1 MRSFVAVVETRNDS
15 KAATLLGLSQPTVSN
30 HIKRLQRLAKP
41 NPGYIFL
48 KARRIVPM
56 RTSINIPLQAMATPI
71 PMTSAHHGP
80 SGSAA

>member
-15 KAATLLGLSQPTVSN
+15 KAATLLGLSQPTVSS
-30 HIKRLQRLAKP
+30 HSKRLQRLAKP

-56 RTSINIPLQAMATPI
+56 RTSINIPLQATETDSPI
-71 PMTSAHHGP
+71 TRAHQAP
-80 SGSAA
+80 SGSAR